1 MKNIFYALG
10 LIAIAS
16 GCQEVEDNVMLNS
29 NATMSVSLSTDA
41 VLLIE
46 DNALSDA
53 VTVSWTTPNTG
64 FQTAINYTI
73 LLDVSGGDFSA
84 PQSFN
89 GAGANEKT
97 LSVGALNN
105 KLLSLGLDPDVAS
118 TIDVKVMAQLDGN
131 QSFMSNTVQM
141 SVTPYS
147 TILNLSTAWGVV
159 GSATPG
165 GWGGGAI
172 LDVPFWTTATDG
184 VIVSYVTLRDGM
196 IKFRK
201 DNLWTENVGSSS
213 PAVVDGAAGTLE
225 AGGPDI
231 AVSAGRYKITFDTNT
246 LTYTMETFS
255 WGIVGSGTENG
266 WDGPDQ
272 LLYYNSYA
280 DNFKGVVTFV
290 DGEVK
295 FRKNNNWDV
304 NLGDND
310 ADLTLEQGGANIVV
324 TAGHYLVT
332 LDLNA
337 MEYSLEPM
345 DAWGLVGSGT
355 SNGWDGPDQKFL
367 PDFGINPGVYTITG
381 ATLVDGEIKIRQ
393 NDAWGVNYGDDG
405 NNGSLELNG
414 ANIPVTA
421 GTYNITFDFNNLSIV
436 MNAWAQ

>member
-1 MKNIFYALG
+1 MKTMKNIFYALG

-272 LLYYNSYA
+272 LLYYKLHMRTIS
-280 DNFKGVVTFV
+280 KG
-290 DGEVK
+290 
-295 FRKNNNWDV
+295 
-304 NLGDND
+304 
-310 ADLTLEQGGANIVV
+310 
-324 TAGHYLVT
+324 
-332 LDLNA
+332 
-337 MEYSLEPM
+337 
-345 DAWGLVGSGT
+345 
-355 SNGWDGPDQKFL
+355 
-367 PDFGINPGVYTITG
+367 
-381 ATLVDGEIKIRQ
+381 
-393 NDAWGVNYGDDG
+393 
-405 NNGSLELNG
+405 
-414 ANIPVTA
+414 
-421 GTYNITFDFNNLSIV
+421 
-436 MNAWAQ
+436 